1 MRSTLFSLALIISG
15 GLFAQTAELS
25 PYQKKT
31 MNTQRFARPVNTGVN
46 HTLLILGSAWEV
58 SPELGDEIAVYDSK
72 DNMVASVAW
81 VPDQQ
86 GHSQLA
92 IWGDDEITSA
102 KEGMTRGEA
111 FRIVLFDKSED
122 RMSDVKVNR
131 WEQGDNIYVKDGVS
145 VVGSAET
152 TSVITQAM
160 ELFQN
165 VPNPVI
171 DNTSISFYL
180 PEDGNV
186 RLTVS
191 NTLGQEIMTLSDSN
205 FTKGMH
211 TVDMD
216 ATSLSTGVYFY
227 KLEANKTSLTK
238 QLILVK

>member
-1 MRSTLFSLALIISG
+1 MRYNLFFLALSLTFG
-15 GLFAQTAELS
+15 VYAQTAVLS

-31 MNTQRFARPVNTGVN
+31 MNTKRFARPVNTGVN

-81 VPDQQ
+81 VPEQE
-86 GHSQLA
+86 GHAGLA
-92 IWGDDEITSA
+92 IWGDDETTSE
-102 KEGMTRGEA
+102 KEGMSKGEA

-122 RMSDVKVNR
+122 KISEVKVNR
-131 WEQGDNIYVKDGVS
+131 WERGDNFFIKDGVS
-145 VVGSAET
+145 VVGAVEI
-152 TSVITQAM
+152 TSVVTQAM

-165 VPNPVI
+165 VPNPVV

-180 PEDGNV
+180 PEDANV

-191 NTLGQEIMTLSDSN
+191 NTLGQEIMTLSDSS

-238 QLILVK
+238 QLTLVK